1 MDIRPADLD
10 ALLLLLEAGDGV
22 ETMGEFPRFVLEH
35 VPRLVPCDS
44 ISYNEV
50 APDEG
55 RAVVALEPAALRF
68 EGDVEAFARLM
79 PQHPVIMWSQR
90 TGDGRAMRLSDFL
103 SQAELHELD
112 LYREVFRPLATE
124 YQMSVGLPM
133 PPPTIVGVALNRLAT
148 DFDERDRAVLNL
160 ARPHLARIHR
170 GLQVRA
176 SLETALASLQSAIEA
191 PGRAVVLLDAN
202 GVPSLVGESARSWL
216 EAHFGEPVDAGLPGP
231 VRAWLQAQRSASADI
246 FSTPAPAE
254 PLVSTAADGRL
265 VLSFLPGL
273 GPGAVDALV
282 LERTRVEPDASSP
295 LTPRELEVLAHVA
308 EGKRSREVATAL
320 HVQPSTVHKHLE
332 RIYAKLGV
340 STRTAA
346 VAAVYGTRPRQA

>member
-10 ALLLLLEAGDGV
+10 ALLSLLEAGDGI
-22 ETMGEFPRFVLEH
+22 ETIEEFPPYVLEQ
-35 VPRLVPCDS
+35 VPRLVACDS

-50 APDEG
+50 DPDEG
-55 RAVVALEPAALRF
+55 RAVVAMEPSTLRF
-68 EGDVEAFARLM
+68 DGDVEAFGRLM
-79 PQHPVIMWSQR
+79 TQHPVIMWSQR
-90 TGDGRAMRLSDFL
+90 TGDGRAFRLSDFL
-103 SQAELHELD
+103 SQDELHELD
-112 LYREVFRPLATE
+112 IYREVFRPLATE
-124 YQMSVGLPM
+124 YQMSASLPTA
-133 PPPTIVGVALNRLAT
+133 PPTIVGIALNRLAT
-148 DFDERDRAVLNL
+148 DFDERDRGLLNL

-191 PGRAVVLLDAN
+191 TGRAVVLLDPDGA
-202 GVPSLVGESARSWL
+202 PSLVGDSARSWL
-216 EAHFGEPVDAGLPGP
+216 ETHFGEPVDGRLPTA
-231 VRAWLQAQRSASADI
+231 VEAWLAAQRSAGAEI
-246 FSTPAPAE
+246 FATPAPAE
-254 PLVSTAADGRL
+254 PLVATAADGRL

-308 EGKRSREVATAL
+308 EGKRSSEVAAAL

-332 RIYAKLGV
+332 RIYTKLGV

-346 VAAVYGTRPRQA
+346 VAAVYGSRPRA